1 MQRTEQVSE
10 FKERLVAVNRVSK
23 TVKGGRNM
31 RFSALV
37 VVGDENGRVGAGM
50 GKAAEIPE
58 AIRKANEDA
67 KKHMVNVPLEGTTI
81 PHEMTGYYSTAKSV
95 LIPAPEGTGVIAG
108 GAARA
113 VLEMA
118 GIKDIRTKS
127 FGTNNP
133 INMVKATIEA
143 LKQVRSAEQV
153 AKMRGKTVEEI
164 LVKSPIASL
173 PKHKATVAA
182 LGLRKVGHS
191 VTQPDNPAIR
201 GQIFAVKHMVKVEEV
216 DE

>member
-1 MQRTEQVSE
+1 MQSNEQMERSAANESGAANARGERGERGGRGDRGGRGRNDRNDRNDRFEQQSE
-10 FKERLVAVNRVSK
+10 FKERLVSVNRVSK

-67 KKHMVNVPLEGTTI
+67 KKHLVNVPLEGTTI

-133 INMVKATIEA
+133 INMVKATLEA

-164 LVKSPIASL
+164 L
-173 PKHKATVAA
+173 
-182 LGLRKVGHS
+182 G
-191 VTQPDNPAIR
+191 
-201 GQIFAVKHMVKVEEV
+201 
-216 DE
+216 

>member
-1 MQRTEQVSE
+1 MQSNEQMERSAANESGAANARGERGERGGRGDRGGRGRNDRNDRFEQQSE
-10 FKERLVAVNRVSK
+10 FKERLVSVNRVSK

-164 LVKSPIASL
+164 L
-173 PKHKATVAA
+173 
-182 LGLRKVGHS
+182 G
-191 VTQPDNPAIR
+191 
-201 GQIFAVKHMVKVEEV
+201 
-216 DE
+216 